1 MYKIK
6 FDGYASIFNTKDYV
20 NDVILPCSFTK
31 KDNINLLYEHDSNKK
46 IGFVTNIYQNELGL
60 YVEGV
65 IDKTDEN
72 IISMVFGDTQCG
84 LSIGYIAKKYHYD
97 KEVRIITEIELLEI
111 SLVSHPA
118 NKHCCIKYKEL
129 F

>member
-1 MYKIK
+1 MWFYRV
-6 FDGYASIFNTKDYV
+6 D
-20 NDVILPCSFTK
+20 L
-31 KDNINLLYEHDSNKK
+31 NKK
-46 IGFVTNIYQNELGL
+46 IGFITNIYQNELGL

-72 IISMVFGDTQCG
+72 IISMVFGNTQCG

-97 KEVRIITEIELLEI
+97 KGVRIITEIELLEI
-111 SLVSHPA
+111 SLVSYPA

-129 F
+129 FWCVE